1 MLFDTRNPQSNE
13 GFKPN
18 VDNTIKKPEPT
29 GFEKFLFVLF
39 FFLTLGFFLIGYY
52 VRKNYLLRKINE
64 IQEASSLIQAAEKKR
79 RATLIKQLDAVKGYA
94 KFENSTLTE
103 VTRMRSKLVEL
114 ENENNV
120 TELKAQ
126 LDSIQRNIN
135 LQFEAYPDLKASQ
148 LFLQFNTEIALQED
162 EIYSTIRI
170 YNMKVNSFNSQIYTF
185 WTNCVAKK
193 IGAYNQPLFS
203 ASEQERQDVD
213 TSSLSEMKF

>member
-1 MLFDTRNPQSNE
+1 MLFDTRNQQPSE
-13 GFKPN
+13 GAKPN

-29 GFEKFLFVLF
+29 GFEKFLFVLLF
-39 FFLTLGFFLIGYY
+39 IITIGFFGINYY
-52 VRKNYLLRKINE
+52 RKKNLLLRRINE

-103 VTRMRSKLVEL
+103 VTRMRSKLIEL
-114 ENENNV
+114 ENEHNAS
-120 TELKAQ
+120 ELKSQ
-126 LDSIQRNIN
+126 LDGIQRNIN
-135 LQFEAYPDLKASQ
+135 LQFEAYPDLKANQ

-170 YNMKVNSFNSQIYTF
+170 YNMRVKSFNSEIYTF

-203 ASEQERQDVD
+203 ASEQERQDVS